1 MIVKAKQGQSI
12 DSMIKAF
19 TRGSKEILFEYK
31 IRGLSPKERKIEKKK
46 FRLKAQSKTRQNEAR
61 R

>member
-1 MIVKAKQGQSI
+1 MIVKARQGQSI

-19 TRGSKEILFEYK
+19 SRGSKEILFEYK

-46 FRLKAQSKTRQNEAR
+46 YRIKMGF
-61 R
+61 